1 MIIFTFIAA
10 GLAAYTPLHLLGV
23 GNTVASPVTLIVGL
37 IAATIVRE
45 RRQP

>member
-1 MIIFTFIAA
+1 MFTFIAA
-10 GLAAYTPLHLLGV
+10 GLAAYAPLHLLGV
-23 GNTVASPVTLIVGL
+23 GNTVASPGALIAAL